1 MALAGFIVAV
11 LAGMRSSNPAGTVII
26 TALVALVIC
35 NLVGTLLG
43 LVIDRVMDEHRRTLN
58 AENDEIIRAESMQS
72 GADES
77 GPPDSGVG
85 VHERNVDNVG
95 IKAA

>member
-35 NLVGTLLG
+35 NIVGTLLG
-43 LVIDRVMDEHRRTLN
+43 LVIERVMDEHRLALN
-58 AENDEIIRAESMQS
+58 EENDGIIRAESMPS
-72 GADES
+72 GGNENA
-77 GPPDSGVG
+77 PPDSGVG